1 MGFKCQGWDNKPFY
15 RLEGRTV
22 MGSKFVHMADS
33 ISDSVG
39 LAVDNC
45 LIAWEVIDNQ
55 SGKTVNRG
63 KLIGG

>member
-1 MGFKCQGWDNKPFY
+1 MGFKCQGWEDKPFY
-15 RLEGRTV
+15 RVEGYTV

-33 ISDSVG
+33 VSELVS

-45 LIAWEVIDNQ
+45 LITWMVIDNRNGDIVG
-55 SGKTVNRG
+55 SG